1 LNLKLYL
8 ADLEKQYQ
16 MTSPEFYQQF
26 SQGILGDESDLIIW
40 PGLYEML
47 LQNEAN
53 LQELK

>member
-1 LNLKLYL
+1 MNLKLYL

-16 MTSPEFYQQF
+16 MTSTEFYKQF
-26 SQGILGDESDLIIW
+26 SQGILGDESALIVW
-40 PGLYEML
+40 SGLYEML